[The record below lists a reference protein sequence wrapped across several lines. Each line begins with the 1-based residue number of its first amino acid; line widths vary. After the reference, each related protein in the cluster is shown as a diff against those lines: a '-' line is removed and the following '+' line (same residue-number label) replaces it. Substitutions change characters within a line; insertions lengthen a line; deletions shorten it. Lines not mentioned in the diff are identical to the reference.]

1 MTFSAG
7 FSSGLAVIPGV
18 SAPLTGAVSLLLTLP
33 GAKLEDIREVYSHPQ
48 GLNQCRSYLK
58 HHSEWQLHPYF
69 STSQSAEEVQKM
81 GDPHIAAI
89 ANKTA
94 ADMYGLDVLVEHI
107 NDNTMNYTRFFIIAA
122 DMEQSPEADKITL
135 VLTTQHRPGAL
146 YHVLGYFFYNGM
158 NMTHLE
164 SRPLKGRPF
173 EYFFHIDVMGNPV
186 SYTHLTLPTKRIV

>member
-1 MTFSAG
+1 
-7 FSSGLAVIPGV
+7 
-18 SAPLTGAVSLLLTLP
+18 
-33 GAKLEDIREVYSHPQ
+33 
-48 GLNQCRSYLK
+48 
-58 HHSEWQLHPYF
+58 
-69 STSQSAEEVQKM
+69 M

-94 ADMYGLDVLVEHI
+94 AYMYGLDVLVEHI

-173 EYFFHIDVMGNPV
+173 EYFFHIDVMGNLRNPATARVLRNLAEHCNYFKILGNYV
-186 SYTHLTLPTKRIV
+186 SDQGGNVDEIRRHRG

>member
-1 MTFSAG
+1 
-7 FSSGLAVIPGV
+7 
-18 SAPLTGAVSLLLTLP
+18 
-33 GAKLEDIREVYSHPQ
+33 
-48 GLNQCRSYLK
+48 
-58 HHSEWQLHPYF
+58 
-69 STSQSAEEVQKM
+69 M

-94 ADMYGLDVLVEHI
+94 AYMYGLDVLVEHI

-122 DMEQSPEADKITL
+122 DMEQSPDADKITL

-173 EYFFHIDVMGNPV
+173 EYFSTSTSWATCAIRRQPGSCETWQNTAIILK
-186 SYTHLTLPTKRIV
+186 S

>member
-1 MTFSAG
+1 M
-7 FSSGLAVIPGV
+7 
-18 SAPLTGAVSLLLTLP
+18 P

-173 EYFFHIDVMGNPV
+173 EYFFHIDVMGNLRNPATARVLRNLAEHCNYFKILGNYV
-186 SYTHLTLPTKRIV
+186 SDQGGTVDEIRRHRG